1 MSETIQ
7 AGALYVVST
16 PIGNLADISARA
28 VRVLS
33 GVDLIAAEDTR
44 TSRILLQHLD
54 IAKPLV
60 SFFAHNETRRIPEL
74 IEKLRAGN
82 SVALITDAGTPG
94 ISDPAFSIVRGAIA
108 SNIRVIPVPGASALL
123 AALVTSGLPMD
134 RFAFE
139 GFLPVKKGR
148 QSRLKELA
156 REERTIVLYESPHRL
171 SKTLDNLLQAFGD
184 REVVVAREMTKHFEE
199 IVRGTITTVRETFRA
214 KEPRGEFVIVIAGFD
229 PRLNRREENPTEELH
244 GKKQHRR
251 SHMGRHRPPEA
262 V

>member
-28 VRVLS
+28 VQVLS

-60 SFFAHNETRRIPEL
+60 SFFAHNETRRVPEL
-74 IEKLRAGN
+74 IEKLRAGS

-108 SNIRVIPVPGASALL
+108 SHIRVIAVPGASALL

-134 RFAFE
+134 RFVFE

-148 QSRLKELA
+148 QSRLKELQ

-171 SKTLDNLLQAFGD
+171 CKTLDDLLQAFGD
-184 REVVVAREMTKHFEE
+184 RQIVVAREMTKHFEE

-214 KEPRGEFVIVIAGFD
+214 KEPRGEFVIVVAGFD
-229 PRLNRREENPTEELH
+229 PRVNRREKNPTEELH
-244 GKKQHRR
+244 GKDGQHR
-251 SHMGRHRPPEA
+251 SHMGRHRPSDA